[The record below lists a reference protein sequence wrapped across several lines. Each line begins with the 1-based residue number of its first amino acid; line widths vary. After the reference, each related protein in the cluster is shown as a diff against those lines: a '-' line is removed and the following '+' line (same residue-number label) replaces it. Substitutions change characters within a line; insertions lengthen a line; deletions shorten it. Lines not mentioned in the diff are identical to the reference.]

1 MAGRM
6 TGAGEDRGDHVDVV
20 GAFKTQRP
28 DLRQQL
34 HRLTETAQR
43 AHLVHV
49 AAAPGLI
56 VLDGRTC
63 LIAKDVGLCPAVGDG
78 IGVGGIGVA
87 DHRVSHGARL
97 RSQPFER
104 LLSAEALL
112 DREGLGPAAVMPA
125 LVPADQTDL
134 RLVDAMRRKDVQKL
148 GYVVKRSRHMHF
160 RLGFGRLLAHR
171 RRDGLPSLT
180 DAHID
185 ALRRIAR
192 LRTLLGA
199 NVIAAQLSPLFA
211 PFSIGQGGFVVVR
224 LVVQQPEFNGDG
236 LIGHVAI

>member
-1 MAGRM
+1 
-6 TGAGEDRGDHVDVV
+6 
-20 GAFKTQRP
+20 
-28 DLRQQL
+28 
-34 HRLTETAQR
+34 
-43 AHLVHV
+43 
-49 AAAPGLI
+49 
-56 VLDGRTC
+56 
-63 LIAKDVGLCPAVGDG
+63 
-78 IGVGGIGVA
+78 
-87 DHRVSHGARL
+87 
-97 RSQPFER
+97 
-104 LLSAEALL
+104 
-112 DREGLGPAAVMPA
+112 MPA
-125 LVPADQTDL
+125 LVPADQTDF
-134 RLVDAMRRKDVQKL
+134 RLVDAMRLKDVQKL